1 MATIYVPL
9 VYHRHFSGYIPQK
22 KNPRYSI
29 EYQGFF
35 ISRGDWI
42 RTSDHTPPRGVISIF

>member
-9 VYHRHFSGYIPQK
+9 VYHRYFSGYTSQK

-29 EYQGFF
+29 EVPGIYK
-35 ISRGDWI
+35 
-42 RTSDHTPPRGVISIF
+42 TML

>member
-9 VYHRHFSGYIPQK
+9 VYHSHFFGHTLQK

-29 EYQGFF
+29 EYQGFS

-42 RTSDHTPPRGVISIF
+42 RTSDHTPPRRVL